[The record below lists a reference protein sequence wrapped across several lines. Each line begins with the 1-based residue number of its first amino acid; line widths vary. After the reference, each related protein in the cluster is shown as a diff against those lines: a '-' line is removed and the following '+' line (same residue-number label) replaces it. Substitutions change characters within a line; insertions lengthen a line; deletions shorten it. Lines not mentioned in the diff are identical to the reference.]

1 MKDAYY
7 NAFIQIQLVLSGAI
21 QLFDNDGASIFTMLR
36 DQEREG
42 LATALDSIGEAMYW
56 ARGIAHDALL
66 HELNPRHS
74 PCGN

>member
-7 NAFIQIQLVLSGAI
+7 NAFVQIRLVLDGAI
-21 QLFDNDGASIFTMLR
+21 QLFDDEGASIYAQLR
-36 DQEREG
+36 EQEKEG

>member
-7 NAFIQIQLVLSGAI
+7 NAFIQIWLVLAGAI
-21 QLFDNDGASIFTMLR
+21 QLFDNEGASIYTLLR
-36 DQEREG
+36 DQEKED
-42 LATALDSIGEAMYW
+42 LMTAMDSMGEAMYW

-74 PCGN
+74 PCGE